1 MNYVQRKCNLCSA
14 VHHERL
20 YKIKDYHIVRC
31 IKCGFVFLNP
41 GPQQTPAE
49 IYEKGYFTGDC
60 NQKDTHNVC
69 GWNYFTD
76 ENVAAVKLRSRQ
88 RLDYFEKFI
97 SPGCLLD
104 IGCGIGIFLAEAR
117 SRNWT
122 PYGVDVSDFAVHY
135 AREVLRLSNVEK
147 VDVEKI
153 DFETDQFDAISMF
166 HVIEHVLD
174 PKALLKTCH
183 RLLKPGGVLFLET
196 PDISTKRAKDAGIN
210 WEYLKI
216 PEHLNYFTNRTLLMT
231 LKDVGFRPIATRRGV
246 ESTGLLVNLCGSKD
260 NARRFY
266 ENWQSKKWF
275 RLAVEKVRC
284 AKEIYSGMIFKDY
297 DNVAIIAMKQR

>member
-1 MNYVQRKCNLCSA
+1 MNYVQRKCNLCSS
-14 VHHERL
+14 VHHEGL
-20 YKIKDYHIVRC
+20 YKINGYHIVKC
-31 IKCGFVFLNP
+31 IKCGFIFLNP
-41 GPQQTPAE
+41 SPIQTPAE
-49 IYEKGYFTGDC
+49 IYEKGYFTGEC

-69 GWNYFTD
+69 GWDCFTD
-76 ENVAAVKLRSRQ
+76 ENVAAMKLRSRQ
-88 RLDYFEKFI
+88 RLDYIEKSI

-153 DFETDQFDAISMF
+153 DLEEGRFDAITMF
-166 HVIEHVLD
+166 HVIEHVLN

-183 RLLKPGGVLFLET
+183 RLLKPGGVLFIET
-196 PDISTKRAKDAGIN
+196 PDISGKRAKDAGIN

-216 PEHLNYFTNRTLLMT
+216 PEHLNYFTNRTLLMA
-231 LKDVGFRPIATRRGV
+231 LKYVGLKPIATRREV
-246 ESTGLLVNLCGSKD
+246 ESTGLLLSLCGSKD

-266 ENWQSKKWF
+266 DNWQKRKWF
-275 RLAVEKVRC
+275 RFAVDKLRS
-284 AKEIYSGMIFKDY
+284 AKEVYSGMILKDY
-297 DNVAIIAMKQR
+297 DNVAIAAKK